1 MDTRARARSAVTLAV
16 LAVLFMVGVAWAWS
30 TVTEPFP
37 EKADQPACTD
47 AAVDAGER
55 ITPGAVLVNVLNA
68 SSTEGLA
75 GETMDALVRKG
86 FAEGAKG
93 NTSAPAGKSGA
104 VIWTPDTAS
113 PAAKLLRSY
122 FGRDTEIVEQS
133 TAEPGITVVVG
144 ANFPGIS
151 DGKRA
156 IKVAEDTAVCSP
168 PTS

>member
-1 MDTRARARSAVTLAV
+1 MDTKARARSAVTLAV
-16 LAVLFMVGVAWAWS
+16 LAVVFMIGVAWAWS

-37 EKADQPACTD
+37 EKAEQAACTD
-47 AAVDAGER
+47 SPVSAGER

-93 NTSAPAGKSGA
+93 NTSATPGETGA
-104 VIWTPDTAS
+104 MIWTTDTDS

-122 FGRDTEIVEQS
+122 FGRDTDIVEQA

-144 ANFPGIS
+144 ASLPGIR
-151 DGKRA
+151 DGKLG
-156 IKVAEDTAVCSP
+156 IKADEDTSVCSP
-168 PTS
+168 PSS